1 MRLYQ
6 IGKFAS
12 KLGVTHDLLKHYEKY
27 GIIKS
32 VRQGEGGYRYYPFT
46 QTPNILYSK
55 KFQNWGFSLRE
66 ISDLLKEAEISE
78 YRDCLSRHIRDM
90 KQTQMMKNRYFDD
103 AMQLLNSMDQIADGT
118 FAGSWSIEEREAFIY
133 LPHSSGADF
142 ELIDVDSRT
151 LASWTDH
158 LSITDIAT
166 RIYRQEADSG
176 FNRLS
181 HGFLITESDAWQFQ
195 IQIPEQAIRIP
206 RQKYLIY
213 HSELPTGSRTIDEVI
228 DTILKE
234 PLALVKRHHFTVCG
248 DVYSKTL
255 LQAHRGEA
263 EMIYRILYLPLKL

>member
-32 VRQGEGGYRYYPFT
+32 VRQGDGGYRYYAFT

-55 KFQNWGFSLRE
+55 RFQNWGFSLRE
-66 ISDLLKEAEISE
+66 IAGLLQQSGVDG
-78 YRDCLSRHIRDM
+78 YRTCLSRHIHEM
-90 KQTQMMKNRYFDD
+90 KQTQTLKNRYLDD
-103 AMQLLNSMDQIADGT
+103 AVRLLDYMDQIVDGT
-118 FAGSWSIEEREAFIY
+118 FAGAWSIEEREAFLY
-133 LPHSSGADF
+133 LTHSTGEDF
-142 ELIDVDSRT
+142 ELIDVEPQT

-166 RIYRQEADSG
+166 RIYRQEPDAC

-181 HGFLITESDAWQFQ
+181 HGFLISEADARQFG
-195 IQIPEQAIRIP
+195 ILLPEHFLRIP

-213 HSELPTGSRTIDEVI
+213 HSARPTGSRTIEEAI
-228 DTILKE
+228 DSILKE
-234 PLALVKRHHFTVCG
+234 PLALVQCHNFTISG
-248 DVYSKTL
+248 DVYSRTL
-255 LQAHRGEA
+255 LQAHDGEG
-263 EMIYRILYLPLKL
+263 ETIYRILYLPLEM